1 MVAYLRQTVNEN
13 KHIHGVGRAVL
24 HRQGIAELFCLI
36 PQHDII
42 RFPRTCCC
50 IIRVPH
56 LGNLLGRASHI
67 AVGGSNWCTVAHTGH
82 RSVAEGCN
90 QRHNVALVCSAV
102 PDLSHRRDKA
112 GIDELLVFQNTG
124 RVVC

>member
-1 MVAYLRQTVNEN
+1 MLLYY
-13 KHIHGVGRAVL
+13 
-24 HRQGIAELFCLI
+24 QGS
-36 PQHDII
+36 P
-42 RFPRTCCC
+42 PR
-50 IIRVPH
+50 
-56 LGNLLGRASHI
+56 NLLGRASHI

-112 GIDELLVFQNTG
+112 GIDELLVYQNTG